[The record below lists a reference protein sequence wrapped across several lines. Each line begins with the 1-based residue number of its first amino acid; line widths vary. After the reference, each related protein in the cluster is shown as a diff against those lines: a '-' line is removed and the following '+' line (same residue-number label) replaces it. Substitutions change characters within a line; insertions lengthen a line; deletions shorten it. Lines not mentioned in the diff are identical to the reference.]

1 MIYKKFLYK
10 FICVF
15 LTVPILLQYILH
27 WRIFYNDQHYSFSIY
42 AIYLIVYLFIQF
54 TFAYFNNKNYINDCE
69 KKFPFI
75 KTKKNLENN
84 NLITNHYKLVNI
96 IIVGYKENKEYYR
109 NCLESIKTCYIK
121 NPHLINKIIAVI
133 DGNNEDDLY
142 MMDIFNDVFTES
154 SCNILL
160 SDFDKDTF
168 NLSLFNK
175 NTFICISQ
183 NHNGKR
189 ECMFTA
195 FSTSILEKEMYNNNT
210 KYVFCTDSDTIIDK
224 DCIKNMVSSF
234 EHYKN
239 KNIGSICGNLSIFN
253 KYDSFISFLTNLRY
267 WYAFN
272 LERAYQSYTG
282 EVLCVSG
289 PIGMYDINLLT
300 NIIDDWKN
308 QTFLGNKCTYG
319 DDRHLTNKILETSH
333 KIIYIPNSS
342 AKTETPSDIYRFFK
356 QQVRWNKSA
365 FREFFWTIDII
376 HKHSIFMTFNLIYML
391 FYPYIVIGYLLYIL
405 WNGTI
410 FSLGFYSTLL
420 LGIGFIKSLYGYILS
435 KDPENLL
442 YFLYGIVYICI
453 VFPAKLWSLITL
465 KDNSWG
471 TSSRK
476 ILNKEIGID
485 VFPIII
491 WNLILIGGLCKNIYY
506 SLFLDFSEFYYFIIS
521 SLIWIFSYIFTFFY
535 IKYKNVSLNNL
546 V

>member
-365 FREFFWTIDII
+365 FREFFWTLRII
-376 HKHSIFMTFNLIYML
+376 EKHSIFMTINIIYSFVN
-391 FYPYIVIGYLLYIL
+391 FYR
-405 WNGTI
+405 
-410 FSLGFYSTLL
+410 F
-420 LGIGFIKSLYGYILS
+420 FIY
-435 KDPENLL
+435 P
-442 YFLYGIVYICI
+442 FRC
-453 VFPAKLWSLITL
+453 
-465 KDNSWG
+465 
-471 TSSRK
+471 
-476 ILNKEIGID
+476 
-485 VFPIII
+485 
-491 WNLILIGGLCKNIYY
+491 
-506 SLFLDFSEFYYFIIS
+506 
-521 SLIWIFSYIFTFFY
+521 
-535 IKYKNVSLNNL
+535 
-546 V
+546 